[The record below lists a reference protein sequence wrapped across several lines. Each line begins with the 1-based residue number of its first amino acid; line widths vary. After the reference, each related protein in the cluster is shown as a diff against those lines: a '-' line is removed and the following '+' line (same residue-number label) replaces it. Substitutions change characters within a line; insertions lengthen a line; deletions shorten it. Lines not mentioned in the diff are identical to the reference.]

1 MFPSIFAFA
10 TEKTKKKDLSS
21 DSKNKIQIFPPFCLH
36 MTILTSFC
44 QYVDDQNNRYECCQ
58 THNDN
63 NEPAPD
69 WKKKEN
75 MKVYFKINAI

>member
-1 MFPSIFAFA
+1 
-10 TEKTKKKDLSS
+10 
-21 DSKNKIQIFPPFCLH
+21 

-69 WKKKEN
+69 WKKNEN
-75 MKVYFKINAI
+75 MKVYFKINAIWSLVSHSNFYIYLSSLN